1 MKRNLSILLL
11 AGGFAAFGLADDH
24 NDNMKAVGA
33 TNGALRKDVT
43 AGTMDAAAKDA
54 QMIADLLKKEEA
66 WWSGKGAADA
76 TKFAQDGQTA
86 AKSIATA
93 AAAAKAE
100 DVTAGQKA
108 LGATCQGCHAAHR
121 EKVDGGG
128 YKTKM

>member
-11 AGGFAAFGLADDH
+11 AGGFAALGLADEHADR
-24 NDNMKAVGA
+24 MKAVGA
-33 TNGALRKDVT
+33 AAGALRKDAT

-54 QMIADLLKKEEA
+54 QMVADLLKKEED
-66 WWSGKGAADA
+66 WWSGKAADA
-76 TKFAQDGQTA
+76 TKFAQDGQAA

-93 AAAAKAE
+93 AAAGKAE
-100 DVTAGQKA
+100 DVAAGQKA